1 MGSMILWRQFIC
13 KYKFTDD
20 KQQNDC
26 MGNENGFEMNPK
38 YINIKIVCLTYNMK
52 VILFYTSMCT
62 KLLAINSKS
71 PTMTGKEP

>member
-1 MGSMILWRQFIC
+1 
-13 KYKFTDD
+13 
-20 KQQNDC
+20 

-38 YINIKIVCLTYNMK
+38 YINIKIVCLTYNMN